1 MADTFIYNNFKYIYI
16 YLYSNN
22 FNNLTDLFLTEFT
35 KDDANFIINY
45 KKI

>member
-1 MADTFIYNNFKYIYI
+1 MADTFIYNNFKYI

-35 KDDANFIINY
+35 EDEANFIINY